1 MNVLNVAK
9 TLKGIKINQLDDEF
23 QSRIIEVINPLFPMN
38 ININSETTG
47 DELVNIMDT
56 QVPRELRV
64 NIMNAIIFKGDEIR
78 RFFNDVE
85 RCQQDMV
92 KNVEYDDNVKGNFLS
107 HTSVFIIIL
116 VLIMMG
122 IYVSSENVR
131 GEIPASKSVSVIA
144 YIVKALSNDEETIE
158 HEVGE

>member
-107 HTSVFIIIL
+107 HRFPS
-116 VLIMMG
+116 
-122 IYVSSENVR
+122 
-131 GEIPASKSVSVIA
+131 
-144 YIVKALSNDEETIE
+144 
-158 HEVGE
+158 